1 MLKKKSLQ
9 ARADGTAASGRP
21 TGIPEK
27 IKQVINCSDD
37 CLHWVYGLSAKGK
50 AEAFLRS

>member
-9 ARADGTAASGRP
+9 ARADGTVASDRP

-37 CLHWVYGLSAKGK
+37 CLRWVYGLSAKGK
-50 AEAFLRS
+50 RGRFFHF